1 MRHLRQSE
9 IALIERL
16 LEMAEKPPQLYK
28 PLCAVMVY
36 DLDDGGMGSIQFC
49 NEMPAQARWFGYSAV
64 DCFYNTAQQSVSVAL
79 YADQTGE
86 IYELD
91 VFTGTGEPLQQEFDP
106 SFELQRSVVIQ

>member
-9 IALIERL
+9 IALVERL

-28 PLCAVMVY
+28 PLCEVMVY

-49 NEMPAQARWFGYSAV
+49 NEMPAQDRWFGYSAV
-64 DCFYNTAQQSVSVAL
+64 DCFYNTAQQSVSIGL
-79 YADQTGE
+79 YADQAGE